1 MLATTRRLCGSEK
14 LESNMTSSIKIRWGR
29 ALLGGFLA
37 EAGIFAVVPFALRFG
52 EQAPLYV
59 IPPTCLIMTFVFGFW
74 VAGKAGSR
82 FVLHGSLVGV
92 VAALIYIGLTL
103 GQTLPVAY
111 VVSHF
116 LKVLGGMAGG
126 FVAERQFKRSTVTGA
141 GTKPQVA

>member
-1 MLATTRRLCGSEK
+1 MSP
-14 LESNMTSSIKIRWGR
+14 SIKIRWGR

-37 EAGIFAVVPFALRFG
+37 EAGIFAVMPLALQFG

-74 VAGKAGSR
+74 VARRTRSH
-82 FVLHGSLVGV
+82 FILHGSLVGV
-92 VAALIYIGLTL
+92 VAALIYIGLTV
-103 GQTLPVAY
+103 GQTLPLAY

-126 FVAERQFKRSTVTGA
+126 FAAERQFKRGAVTGG
-141 GTKPQVA
+141 GTTAQVA